1 MKMIKTIHTALIL
14 MVLAFMTACSTDS
27 ADPIQGDSG
36 GVNRGDKVTVHM
48 TLSTASSSGTR
59 AVLSWN
65 DGVDAENMKSWVVAF
80 VKDGKV
86 VSFAE
91 NSNFSEGNRIKD
103 EVTIKDLPKNA
114 TYQVYSFAN
123 LTPSELGIS
132 KDAEVNFDIMK
143 WKMNGNGF
151 DVNDPNCTGIPMSNK
166 QEVTINA
173 EGKPNITNLWVVRML
188 AKVTLKFKNPSSTD
202 LEIKDITLNDV
213 TSNPSTDVNKEGN
226 IMLLPKHSDASG
238 TSGATGSSSLTGA
251 DKDEVT
257 CVPNLVE
264 QAATENYT
272 YKLSSPMTIQA
283 NINDYNTENEVS
295 FYVNESEAGNTSKY
309 FIINLNT
316 SAGVKRYALFKDW
329 TTIARN
335 DHHILPISLDDYKLK
350 FDVQSFSAIGLYPS
364 IRDNGT
370 TLSYTCYY
378 PEEEFHIQPKVVKAD
393 DSAISGS
400 IDNANVKWDLIQE
413 NGMADAAA
421 ATANAHK
428 VFKVLPSWNSTTGYF
443 EGTFNDDATDKQ
455 SALYKVTVPVPGASG
470 KELIYKIL
478 FTKDLRSYAARKY
491 TRQSYYFRTKQ

>member
-1 MKMIKTIHTALIL
+1 

-36 GVNRGDKVTVHM
+36 GVNQGDKVTVHM

-59 AVLSWN
+59 AGLSWE

-91 NSNFSEGNRIKD
+91 NTNVSDGHRIKD
-103 EVTIKDLPKNA
+103 EVTIKDLPKDD

-123 LTPSELGIS
+123 LTSDDLGIY
-132 KDAEVNFDIMK
+132 KDAKVDFDTKK

-151 DVNDPNCTGIPMSNK
+151 DVNATDYKGIPMSNK

-173 EGKPNITNLWVVRML
+173 AGKPSIKDLWVVRML
-188 AKVTLKFKNPSSTD
+188 AKVTLKFRNPSSTD
-202 LEIKDITLNDV
+202 LIIKDITLNDV
-213 TSNPSTDVNKEGN
+213 TSNPSTDVNKDGN
-226 IMLLPKHSDASG
+226 IMLLPKHSDALG
-238 TSGATGSSSLTGA
+238 TSGAAGSSNLTGA

-257 CVPNLVE
+257 CIPNLVE
-264 QAATENYT
+264 QAATENYKYT
-272 YKLSSPMTIQA
+272 LSSPKTIPA
-283 NINDYNTENEVS
+283 DTREYNTENEVS

-350 FDVQSFSAIGLYPS
+350 FDVQSFTAIGLYPS
-364 IRDNGT
+364 ITDNGT

-378 PEEEFHIQPKVVKAD
+378 PEEEFHIQPIVVKAD
-393 DSAISGS
+393 DSEVGT
-400 IDNANVKWDLIQE
+400 IDYTKVNWELIQE
-413 NGMADAAA
+413 DGMSDVTAAKK
-421 ATANAHK
+421 NALL
-428 VFKVLPSWNSTTGYF
+428 VFKTLPSWNPTTRYF
-443 EGTFNDDATDKQ
+443 EGIFNDDKADKK
-455 SALYKVTVPVPGASG
+455 SALYQVTVPVPGETDKS
-470 KELIYKIL
+470 LTYKIL
-478 FTKDLRSYAARKY
+478 FTKDLSSFAARKHY
-491 TRQSYYFRTKQ
+491 TRKYYRYE

>member
-1 MKMIKTIHTALIL
+1 MKTIKTIHTALIL

-36 GVNRGDKVTVHM
+36 GVNPGDKVTVHM
-48 TLSTASSSGTR
+48 TLSTAPSSGTR
-59 AVLSWN
+59 ASLSWT

-80 VKDGKV
+80 VKDNKV

-91 NSNFSEGNRIKD
+91 NNNVSDGNRIKD
-103 EVTIKDLPKNA
+103 DVAITDLPKENA

-123 LTPSELGIS
+123 LTAAELSIS
-132 KDAEVNFDIMK
+132 KGATVNFDDKK
-143 WKMNGNGF
+143 WKMDGNGF
-151 DVNDPNCTGIPMSNK
+151 DVTTKGIPMSNK

-173 EGKPNITNLWVVRML
+173 SGKPDKTELWVVRML
-188 AKVTLKFKNPSSTD
+188 AKVTLQFRNPSATD
-202 LEIKDITLNDV
+202 LVINDITLSDV
-213 TSNPSTDVNKEGN
+213 TSNPSADVNKEGN

-238 TSGATGSSSLTGA
+238 TSGTTGSSNLTGA
-251 DKDEVT
+251 DKDLVK
-257 CVPNLVE
+257 CIPNLVG

-272 YKLSSPMTIQA
+272 YKLTKTIPA
-283 NINDYNTENEVS
+283 KVDKYETENEIS
-295 FYVNESEAGNTSKY
+295 FYVNESAAGNTSKY

-350 FDVQSFSAIGLYPS
+350 FDVQSFTAIGLYPS

-378 PEEEFHIQPKVVKAD
+378 PEEEFHIQPKVVHAD
-393 DSAISGS
+393 DTDVSGT
-400 IDNANVKWDLIQE
+400 IDYTNVKWELIQE
-413 NGMADAAA
+413 DGMADATAA
-421 ATANAHK
+421 ETNAK
-428 VFKVLPSWNSTTGYF
+428 LVFKTLPKWTPSTGYF
-443 EGTFNDDATDKQ
+443 EGIFNDDKADKQ
-455 SALYKVTVPVPGASG
+455 SALYEVTVPVPGVAG

-478 FTKDLRSYAARKY
+478 FTKDLSSYAARKHY
-491 TRQSYYFRTKQ
+491 TRKYYRYE

>member
-350 FDVQSFSAIGLYPS
+350 FDVQSFTAIGLYPS
-364 IRDNGT
+364 ITDNGT

-378 PEEEFHIQPKVVKAD
+378 PEEEFHIQPIVVKAD
-393 DSAISGS
+393 DSKVSGN
-400 IDNANVKWDLIQE
+400 IDYTNVKWELIQE
-413 NGMADAAA
+413 DGMSDVAAA
-421 ATANAHK
+421 ETNAK
-428 VFKVLPSWNSTTGYF
+428 LVFKTLPSWKPTTGYF
-443 EGTFNDDATDKQ
+443 EGIFNDDKADKQ
-455 SALYKVTVPVPGASG
+455 SALYQVTVPVPDVAG
-470 KELIYKIL
+470 KSLIYKIL
-478 FTKDLRSYAARKY
+478 FTKDLRSFAARKHY
-491 TRQSYYFRTKQ
+491 TRKYYRYE

>member
-59 AVLSWN
+59 ATLSWN
-65 DGVDAENMKSWVVAF
+65 DGIDAENMKSWVVAF
-80 VKDGKV
+80 VKDNKV

-350 FDVQSFSAIGLYPS
+350 FDVQSFTAIGLYPS
-364 IRDNGT
+364 ITDNGT
-370 TLSYTCYY
+370 TLSYTCNY
-378 PEEEFHIQPKVVKAD
+378 PEEEFHIQPKVVKGD
-393 DSAISGS
+393 DTDVTGT
-400 IDNANVKWDLIQE
+400 IDYDNVKWELIPE
-413 NGMADAAA
+413 GMADAAA
-421 ATANAHK
+421 AETNAK
-428 VFKVLPSWNSTTGYF
+428 LVFKTLPSWNTTTGYF
-443 EGTFNDDATDKQ
+443 EGTFNDDKADKQ

>member
-1 MKMIKTIHTALIL
+1 MKTIHTALIL
-14 MVLAFMTACSTDS
+14 MVLAFLSACSTDS

-36 GVNRGDKVTVHM
+36 GDNPGDKITVHM
-48 TLSTASSSGTR
+48 TLSTAPSSGTR
-59 AVLSWN
+59 ASFSWE

-80 VKDGKV
+80 VKDNKV

-91 NSNFSEGNRIKD
+91 NNNVSDGNRIKD
-103 EVTIKDLPKNA
+103 KVTIKDLPKGEA

-123 LTPSELGIS
+123 LTAADLGII
-132 KDAEVNFDIMK
+132 KGETVNFEDMK

-151 DVNDPNCTGIPMSNK
+151 DVNAATCKGIPMSNK
-166 QEVTINA
+166 QEVKIDA
-173 EGKPNITNLWVVRML
+173 SGKPSISELWVVRML
-188 AKVTLKFKNPSSTD
+188 AKVTLKFKNPSKTD
-202 LEIKDITLNDV
+202 LVINDITISDITKNSKD
-213 TSNPSTDVNKEGN
+213 NADADN
-226 IMLLPKHSDASG
+226 IMLLPKHSDADNDLVAC
-238 TSGATGSSSLTGA
+238 T
-251 DKDEVT
+251 
-257 CVPNLVE
+257 PNLVG
-264 QAATENYT
+264 QAATQNYT
-272 YKLSSPMTIQA
+272 YTLPSPKTIAA
-283 NINDYNTENEVS
+283 NTSDYKPENEIS
-295 FYVNESEAGNTSKY
+295 FYVNESAAGNTSKY

-316 SAGVKRYALFKDW
+316 STGVKRYALFQDW

-335 DHHILPISLDDYKLK
+335 DHHILLISLDDYKLK

-491 TRQSYYFRTKQ
+491 TRQSFYFRTKQ

>member
-1 MKMIKTIHTALIL
+1 MIKTIHTALIL

-59 AVLSWN
+59 AILSWN

-350 FDVQSFSAIGLYPS
+350 FDVQSFTAIGLYPS
-364 IRDNGT
+364 ITDNGT

-378 PEEEFHIQPKVVKAD
+378 PEEEFHIQPIVVKAD
-393 DSAISGS
+393 DSKVSGN
-400 IDNANVKWDLIQE
+400 IDYTNVKWELIQE
-413 NGMADAAA
+413 DGMSD
-421 ATANAHK
+421 ATAAKKNASL
-428 VFKVLPSWNSTTGYF
+428 VFKTLPSWKQTTGYF
-443 EGTFNDDATDKQ
+443 EGIFNDDKADKQ
-455 SALYKVTVPVPGASG
+455 SALYQVTVPVPGETG
-470 KELIYKIL
+470 KSLTYKIL
-478 FTKDLRSYAARKY
+478 FTKDLSSFAARKHY
-491 TRQSYYFRTKQ
+491 TRKYYRYE